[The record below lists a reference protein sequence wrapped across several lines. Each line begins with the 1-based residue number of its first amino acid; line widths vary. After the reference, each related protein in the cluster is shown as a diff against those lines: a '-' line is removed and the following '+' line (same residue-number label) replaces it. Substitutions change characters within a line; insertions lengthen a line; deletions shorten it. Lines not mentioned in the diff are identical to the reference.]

1 MKRNTIFEGEKDR
14 IRNHPEFIFEYKDIR
29 GVEYAFK
36 SLLTIFAEEAVRGH
50 GKEIEIYLFKD
61 SSISVHLVTNRG
73 GLQLGEVASDGTE
86 WKKRLTD
93 FGAGVQAENYNEF
106 LFDYISPDY
115 KTFDPK
121 PCWDGMY
128 KFPVL
133 ACNQYVTEFMLVSSK
148 TGPYDK
154 VKSIQLKNGEADDY
168 LTESDSALE
177 GTYIHLKY

>member
-1 MKRNTIFEGEKDR
+1 M
-14 IRNHPEFIFEYKDIR
+14 
-29 GVEYAFK
+29 
-36 SLLTIFAEEAVRGH
+36 
-50 GKEIEIYLFKD
+50 YLFKD
-61 SSISVHLVTNRG
+61 SSISIHLVTNRG

-115 KTFDPK
+115 KTFEPK
-121 PCWDGMY
+121 PCWDSMY

-154 VKSIQLKNGEADDY
+154 VKSIQFKNGEADDY

-177 GTYIHLKY
+177 GTYIHLKYDSKVFTDVTLSKEFISNPLLPDAQKMQPTGHPTIVLTHTVTPVFLFMQTVSMQ